1 MIEYIL
7 IVFALGIALD
17 LIVPLT
23 KTTPPNMN
31 KSEAIKKMC
40 QLIFDINK
48 TNYFLDHETKGDK
61 KVEKEYRDKLKK
73 LEDEYETCLKT
84 ILK

>member
-1 MIEYIL
+1 MIVGYIL
-7 IVFALGIALD
+7 IVFALGIALN
-17 LIVPLT
+17 LIALT
-23 KTTPPNMN
+23 KTTPNMN

-61 KVEKEYRDKLKK
+61 KVEEEYRDKLKK